1 MKKDGKAG
9 KSGKGRGGSEE
20 RKDRKKKK
28 KGEDEEKGRRND
40 VNLVLSSIESDSLDD
55 GHHYAPKSL
64 FSWLTRVMYNR
75 RTRINP
81 LWNTLIVGGYDEETP

>member
-1 MKKDGKAG
+1 MGRQG
-9 KSGKGRGGSEE
+9 RVGRGGGGVKKGKTE
-20 RKDRKKKK
+20 KKKK

>member
-1 MKKDGKAG
+1 MKKGKT
-9 KSGKGRGGSEE
+9 E
-20 RKDRKKKK
+20 KKKK